1 MSSTAQV
8 RDVLREVA
16 AGFDA
21 SLITASDAVT
31 IAGECAEIER
41 LAAGMRMAAA
51 GRVAESGMW
60 KAKGHRSPA
69 DWLAATSRCPVR
81 EAAAVLDTAKQ
92 LIDLPA
98 TAAAV
103 RSGDLTPSQAGQ
115 VASAATVAPQA
126 EGDLLWTAAH
136 ASHKGLRDAAQKIR
150 ASADHRNR
158 ATLDTAIHAARYLRP
173 GVDDEGAFR
182 LGLRGTT
189 TAGARFMELLKP
201 YLEKVFVEG
210 RKNGNRDAFE
220 ARAFDALF
228 AMAEAAHT
236 QSNADGASGSS
247 LPGGSN
253 TKVIVR
259 IDYSALIRG
268 YPVTGETV
276 EIAGLGPV
284 SVDCVKAMMQDAF
297 LAAVV
302 TKGVDVAS
310 VVHYGRK
317 FTAHQR
323 TALEAVVAQECTNI
337 ACNQTVAL
345 ELDHV
350 DPWAT
355 THESRIGSAEW
366 LCKHDHDLKTH
377 HGYRLEPGTGRRR
390 LLAPTQPDPP
400 PDPPPHAVGRDPTVA
415 RR

>member
-1 MSSTAQV
+1 M
-8 RDVLREVA
+8 LREVA

-21 SLITASDAVT
+21 SVITASDAVA

-41 LAAGMRMAAA
+41 LASGIRMAAA

-92 LIDLPA
+92 LHGLPA

-103 RSGDLTPSQAGQ
+103 RSGNLTPSQAGQ
-115 VASAATVAPQA
+115 VTSAAVLAPQA
-126 EGDLLWTAAH
+126 EADLLWTAAH
-136 ASHKGLRDAAQKIR
+136 ASHKGLRDAAQKVR
-150 ASADHRNR
+150 AGADDRNR
-158 ATLDTAIHAARYLRP
+158 ATLDAAIHAARYVRT
-173 GVDDEGAFR
+173 GVDEEGAFR
-182 LGLRGTT
+182 LGVRGTT
-189 TAGARFMELLKP
+189 TAGARFLELFKP
-201 YLEKVFVEG
+201 YLEKVFVDG
-210 RKNGNRDAFE
+210 RKNGSRDAFE

-228 AMAEAAHT
+228 AMAEAAHAR
-236 QSNADGASGSS
+236 SDAGAGAGAGAGGSS

-302 TKGVDVAS
+302 TKGVDVAN

-350 DPWAT
+350 DPWAN
-355 THESRIGSAEW
+355 THESRISSAEW

-390 LLAPTQPDPP
+390 LLAPREPNPP
-400 PDPPPHAVGRDPTVA
+400 PRPPPHAVGRDPTVA